1 MRASDHR
8 RDETV
13 AVLRAGALDGCL
25 TLDTFAERVAA
36 ANAAASVSELDA
48 LVEDLPRSEGRRLGR
63 LLRRRRTRAVEVK
76 VTPQAPTVTVGRAR
90 ECDVVVGEQTVSGV
104 HAELRHRAGRWFV
117 RDLGSAS
124 GTWLNG
130 RRLRRE
136 APVVRGDVLRLGAL
150 RLDLR
155 L

>member
-8 RDETV
+8 REETV

-25 TLDTFAERVAA
+25 TLDAFGERVAA
-36 ANAAASVSELDA
+36 ANAAGSAAELDA
-48 LVEDLPRSEGRRLGR
+48 LVEDLSAARGGRLRRLLGRRSGR
-63 LLRRRRTRAVEVK
+63 SVEVK
-76 VTPQAPTVTVGRAR
+76 VTPSSPAVTVGSAR
-90 ECDVVVGEQTVSGV
+90 VCDVVVGEETVSGV

-130 RRLRRE
+130 RRVRE
-136 APVVRGDVLRLGAL
+136 APVMRGDVLRLGAL